1 MVNFS
6 RNDQEADLVIVGGGH
21 ASADII
27 PFLCQSLG
35 SRVRGVVFIDHDVEE
50 IDALERELT
59 ALQVSMSHIV
69 LQKRGL
75 ERESF
80 YQLVEEN
87 GLSENTSW
95 GDDLTNHPPMIRM
108 QLKLRSA
115 DLLNAVW
122 GMLPTRNDVLVGSRA
137 TIVFVFGM
145 TGMTSST
152 VALEAGELI
161 RTEIT
166 RRILNVR
173 PDRPTVQAGDDA
185 QAPLDEQFPR
195 HIGIGLFPPNPYEGA
210 GDYNLLQ
217 GLNAA
222 NALNH
227 KLPKEPARAEDLKE
241 CPFDKF
247 LFIDGSDFNRTQS
260 LRDFDEWASR
270 TASTL
275 LTCETVT
282 GDSFFDTNEMLNEI
296 SPFNNLA
303 LILAGGGPEDIEA
316 TSYLS
321 RVSED
326 VAPLLESGGDTDTL
340 DRVTGE
346 LLSDNLPSQLTES
359 AVSDAIRRVQDSED
373 TVAKERDNLRERR
386 STAPPLNK
394 WPMIVGFLLCSVAAS
409 IIAFMFEG
417 GEQVLEFLAYNVTPL
432 LVYVVVAATGVVA
445 GIIGFFLGAL
455 LSFVVSQRSKGMA
468 VAVARESVT
477 QSETRRAQTL
487 RSYGED
493 VRREADR
500 MRERWQD
507 LQYKRM
513 WVMPN
518 SNDPSLP
525 VQNPD
530 DSRFAAGSR
539 FNEQREVTEKLQS
552 TLRYIIS
559 PGVNFNVRVRRGTA
573 LVVGSQSA
581 RATFPLPRE
590 TLESA
595 FGGDWRIRY
604 GEGDLDDKIPI
615 HYLLFWE
622 PDDGKIMP
630 RYYRENANYDLMQ
643 LPAEFNA
650 WPNFWRQSQAE
661 S

>member
-1 MVNFS
+1 MVNFN

-27 PFLCQSLG
+27 PYLCESLG
-35 SRVRGVVFIDHDVEE
+35 SRVRGVVFIDHDIEE
-50 IDALERELT
+50 IDALAREMEP
-59 ALQVSMSHIV
+59 LQVPMSYVV
-69 LQKRGL
+69 LQKRSL
-75 ERESF
+75 EQEIF

-87 GLSENTSW
+87 ELTENTSW

-108 QLKLRSA
+108 QLKLRSK

-122 GMLPTRNDVLVGSRA
+122 DMLPTRNDVLVLPRA
-137 TIVFVFGM
+137 TIVFAFGM

-161 RTEIT
+161 REEIT

-173 PDRPTVQAGDDA
+173 AGRSVQSAGA
-185 QAPLDEQFPR
+185 QSPIDVASPR
-195 HIGIGLFPPNPYEGA
+195 HVGIGLFPPNPHEGA

-227 KLPKEPARAEDLKE
+227 KLPKETARAEDLKE

-282 GDSFFDTNEMLNEI
+282 GESFFDTNEMLNEI
-296 SPFNNLA
+296 SPYNNLA
-303 LILAGGGPEDIEA
+303 LLLAGGGPDDIDA
-316 TSYLS
+316 ANYLE
-321 RVSED
+321 RVRAD
-326 VAPLLESGGDTDTL
+326 VIPLLERGDTDTL

-346 LLSDNLPSQLTES
+346 LLSEDLPSQLTDS
-359 AVSDAIRRVQDSED
+359 GVHSAIRRVQDSED
-373 TVAKERDNLRERR
+373 TVVKERDNLRERR

-394 WPMIVGFLLCSVAAS
+394 WPMIAGFLLCSVGAS
-409 IIAFMFEG
+409 IITYMFGG
-417 GEQVLEFLAYNVTPL
+417 GELILDFLRYATTPWL
-432 LVYVVVAATGVVA
+432 IYVVVAATGVVA

-468 VAVARESVT
+468 VAVARESVAR
-477 QSETRRAQTL
+477 SETRRAQTL

-500 MRERWQD
+500 LRERWQD
-507 LQYKRM
+507 MQHRRM

-525 VQNPD
+525 VQNPE
-530 DSRFAAGSR
+530 DSGSDARSR
-539 FNEQREVTEKLQS
+539 FNEQREVNENLQN
-552 TLRYIIS
+552 TLRYIIN
-559 PGVNFNVRVRRGTA
+559 PEVNFNVRVRRGTA
-573 LVVGSQSA
+573 VVAGSQSA
-581 RATFPLPRE
+581 RDTFPLPRE
-590 TLESA
+590 SLQSA

-630 RYYRENANYDLMQ
+630 RYYRENADYDLMQ

>member
-1 MVNFS
+1 MVNFN

-27 PFLCQSLG
+27 PFLCESLG
-35 SRVRGVVFIDHDVEE
+35 SRVRGVVFIDHDIEE
-50 IDALERELT
+50 IDALAREMEP
-59 ALQVSMSHIV
+59 LQVPMSYVV
-69 LQKRGL
+69 LQKRSL
-75 ERESF
+75 EQEIF

-87 GLSENTSW
+87 ELTENTSW

-108 QLKLRSA
+108 QLKLRSK

-122 GMLPTRNDVLVGSRA
+122 DMLPTRNDVLVLPRA
-137 TIVFVFGM
+137 TIVFAFGM

-161 RTEIT
+161 REEIT
-166 RRILNVR
+166 RRVLNVR
-173 PDRPTVQAGDDA
+173 AGRSVQSAGA
-185 QAPLDEQFPR
+185 QSSIDVASPR
-195 HIGIGLFPPNPYEGA
+195 HVGIGLFPPNPHEGA

-227 KLPKEPARAEDLKE
+227 KLPKETARAEDLKE

-282 GDSFFDTNEMLNEI
+282 GESFFDTNEMLNEI
-296 SPFNNLA
+296 SPYNNLA
-303 LILAGGGPEDIEA
+303 LLLAGGGPDDIEA
-316 TSYLS
+316 ANYLE
-321 RVSED
+321 RVRAD
-326 VAPLLESGGDTDTL
+326 VIPLLERGDTDTL

-346 LLSDNLPSQLTES
+346 LLSEDLPSQLTDS
-359 AVSDAIRRVQDSED
+359 GVHSAIRRVQDSED
-373 TVAKERDNLRERR
+373 TVVKERDNLRERR

-394 WPMIVGFLLCSVAAS
+394 WPMIAGFLLCSVGAS
-409 IIAFMFEG
+409 IITYMFGG
-417 GEQVLEFLAYNVTPL
+417 GELILDFLRYATTPWL
-432 LVYVVVAATGVVA
+432 IYVVVAATGVVA

-468 VAVARESVT
+468 VAVARESVAR
-477 QSETRRAQTL
+477 SETRRAQTL

-500 MRERWQD
+500 LRERWQD
-507 LQYKRM
+507 MQHRRM

-525 VQNPD
+525 VQNPE
-530 DSRFAAGSR
+530 DSGSDARSR
-539 FNEQREVTEKLQS
+539 FNEQREVNENLQN
-552 TLRYIIS
+552 TLRYIIN
-559 PGVNFNVRVRRGTA
+559 PEVNFNVRVRRGTA
-573 LVVGSQSA
+573 VVAGSQSA
-581 RATFPLPRE
+581 RDTFPLPRE
-590 TLESA
+590 SLQSA

-630 RYYRENANYDLMQ
+630 RYYRENADYDLMQ

>member
-1 MVNFS
+1 MVNFN

-27 PFLCQSLG
+27 PYLCESLG
-35 SRVRGVVFIDHDVEE
+35 SRVRGVVFIDHDIEE
-50 IDALERELT
+50 IDALAREMEP
-59 ALQVSMSHIV
+59 LQVPMSYVV
-69 LQKRGL
+69 LQKRSL
-75 ERESF
+75 EQEIF

-87 GLSENTSW
+87 ELTENTSW

-108 QLKLRSA
+108 QLKLRSK

-122 GMLPTRNDVLVGSRA
+122 DMLPTRNDVLVLPRA
-137 TIVFVFGM
+137 TIVFAFGM

-161 RTEIT
+161 REEIT

-173 PDRPTVQAGDDA
+173 AGRSVQSAGA
-185 QAPLDEQFPR
+185 QSPIDVASPR
-195 HIGIGLFPPNPYEGA
+195 HVGIGLFPPNPHEGA

-227 KLPKEPARAEDLKE
+227 KLPKETARAEDLKE

-282 GDSFFDTNEMLNEI
+282 GESFFDTNEMLNEI
-296 SPFNNLA
+296 SPYNNLA
-303 LILAGGGPEDIEA
+303 LLLAGGGPDDIDA
-316 TSYLS
+316 ANYLE
-321 RVSED
+321 RVRAD
-326 VAPLLESGGDTDTL
+326 VVPLLESGDTDTL

-346 LLSDNLPSQLTES
+346 LLSEDLPSQLTDS
-359 AVSDAIRRVQDSED
+359 GVQSAIRRVQDSED
-373 TVAKERDNLRERR
+373 TVVKERDNLRERR

-394 WPMIVGFLLCSVAAS
+394 WPMIAGFLLCSVGAS
-409 IIAFMFEG
+409 IITYMFGG
-417 GEQVLEFLAYNVTPL
+417 GELILDFLRYATTPWL
-432 LVYVVVAATGVVA
+432 IYVVVAATGVVA

-468 VAVARESVT
+468 VAVARESVAR
-477 QSETRRAQTL
+477 SETRRAQTL

-500 MRERWQD
+500 LRERWQD
-507 LQYKRM
+507 MQHRRM

-525 VQNPD
+525 VQNPE
-530 DSRFAAGSR
+530 DSGSDARSR
-539 FNEQREVTEKLQS
+539 FNEQREVNENLQN
-552 TLRYIIS
+552 TLRYIIN
-559 PGVNFNVRVRRGTA
+559 PEVNFNVRVRRGTA
-573 LVVGSQSA
+573 VVAGSQSA
-581 RATFPLPRE
+581 RDTFPLPRE
-590 TLESA
+590 SLQSA

-630 RYYRENANYDLMQ
+630 RYYRENADYDLMQ
-643 LPAEFNA
+643 LPVEFNA

>member
-1 MVNFS
+1 MVNFN

-27 PFLCQSLG
+27 PFLCESLG
-35 SRVRGVVFIDHDVEE
+35 SRVRGVVFIDHDIEE
-50 IDALERELT
+50 IDALAREMEP
-59 ALQVSMSHIV
+59 LQVPMSYVV
-69 LQKRGL
+69 LQKRSL
-75 ERESF
+75 EQEIF

-87 GLSENTSW
+87 ELTENTSW

-108 QLKLRSA
+108 QLKLRSK

-122 GMLPTRNDVLVGSRA
+122 DMLPTRNDVLVLPRA
-137 TIVFVFGM
+137 TIVFAFGM

-161 RTEIT
+161 REEIT

-173 PDRPTVQAGDDA
+173 AGRSVQSAGA
-185 QAPLDEQFPR
+185 QSPIDVASPR
-195 HIGIGLFPPNPYEGA
+195 HVGIGLFPPNPHEGA

-227 KLPKEPARAEDLKE
+227 KLPKETARAEDLKE

-282 GDSFFDTNEMLNEI
+282 GESFFDTNEMLNEI
-296 SPFNNLA
+296 SPYNNLA
-303 LILAGGGPEDIEA
+303 LLLAGGGPDDIDA
-316 TSYLS
+316 ANYLE
-321 RVSED
+321 RVRAD
-326 VAPLLESGGDTDTL
+326 VIPLLERGDTDTL
-340 DRVTGE
+340 DRVTGD
-346 LLSDNLPSQLTES
+346 LLSEDLPSQLTDS
-359 AVSDAIRRVQDSED
+359 GVHSAIRRVQDSED
-373 TVAKERDNLRERR
+373 TVVKERDNLRERR

-394 WPMIVGFLLCSVAAS
+394 WPMIAGFLLCSVAAS
-409 IIAFMFEG
+409 TISFISRG
-417 GEQVLEFLAYNVTPL
+417 GELILRLLEFEETLW
-432 LVYVVVAATGVVA
+432 LVYAVVAATGVVA

-468 VAVARESVT
+468 VAVARESVAR
-477 QSETRRAQTL
+477 SETRRAQTL

-500 MRERWQD
+500 LRERWQD
-507 LQYKRM
+507 MQHRRM

-525 VQNPD
+525 VQNPE
-530 DSRFAAGSR
+530 DSGSDARSR
-539 FNEQREVTEKLQS
+539 FNEQREVNENLQN
-552 TLRYIIS
+552 TLRYIIN
-559 PGVNFNVRVRRGTA
+559 PEVNFNVRVRRGTA
-573 LVVGSQSA
+573 VVAGSQSA
-581 RATFPLPRE
+581 RDTFPLPRE
-590 TLESA
+590 SLQSA

-630 RYYRENANYDLMQ
+630 RYYRENADYDLMQ

>member
-1 MVNFS
+1 MVNFN

-27 PFLCQSLG
+27 PYLCESLG
-35 SRVRGVVFIDHDVEE
+35 SRVRGVVFIDHDIEE
-50 IDALERELT
+50 IDALAREMEP
-59 ALQVSMSHIV
+59 LQVPMSYVV
-69 LQKRGL
+69 LQKRSL
-75 ERESF
+75 EQEIF

-87 GLSENTSW
+87 ELTENTSW

-108 QLKLRSA
+108 QLKLRSK

-122 GMLPTRNDVLVGSRA
+122 DMLPTRNDVLVLPRA
-137 TIVFVFGM
+137 TIVFAFGM

-161 RTEIT
+161 REEIT

-173 PDRPTVQAGDDA
+173 AGRSVQSAGA
-185 QAPLDEQFPR
+185 QSPIDVASPR
-195 HIGIGLFPPNPYEGA
+195 HVGIGLFPPNPHEGA

-227 KLPKEPARAEDLKE
+227 KLPKETARAEDLKE

-282 GDSFFDTNEMLNEI
+282 GESFFDTNEMLNEI
-296 SPFNNLA
+296 SPYNNLA
-303 LILAGGGPEDIEA
+303 LLLAGGGPDDIEA
-316 TSYLS
+316 ANYLE
-321 RVSED
+321 RVRAD
-326 VAPLLESGGDTDTL
+326 VIPLLERGDTDTL

-346 LLSDNLPSQLTES
+346 LLSEDLPSQLTDS
-359 AVSDAIRRVQDSED
+359 GVHSAIRRVQDSED
-373 TVAKERDNLRERR
+373 TVVKERDNLRERR

-394 WPMIVGFLLCSVAAS
+394 WPMIAGFLLCSVGAS
-409 IIAFMFEG
+409 IITYMFGG
-417 GEQVLEFLAYNVTPL
+417 GELILDFLRYATTPWL
-432 LVYVVVAATGVVA
+432 IYVVVAATGVVA
-445 GIIGFFLGAL
+445 GIIGFFLGTL

-468 VAVARESVT
+468 VAVARESVAR
-477 QSETRRAQTL
+477 SETRRAQTL

-500 MRERWQD
+500 LRERWQD
-507 LQYKRM
+507 MQHRRM

-525 VQNPD
+525 VQNPE
-530 DSRFAAGSR
+530 DSGSDARSR
-539 FNEQREVTEKLQS
+539 FNEQREVNENLQN
-552 TLRYIIS
+552 TLRYIIN
-559 PGVNFNVRVRRGTA
+559 PEVNFNVRVRRGTA
-573 LVVGSQSA
+573 VVAGSQSA
-581 RATFPLPRE
+581 RDTFPLPRE
-590 TLESA
+590 SLQSA

-630 RYYRENANYDLMQ
+630 RYYRENADYDLME

>member
-1 MVNFS
+1 MVNLN

-27 PFLCQSLG
+27 PYLCESLG
-35 SRVRGVVFIDHDVEE
+35 SRVRGVVFIDHDIEE
-50 IDALERELT
+50 IDALARELEPLDVT
-59 ALQVSMSHIV
+59 MSYVV
-69 LQKRGL
+69 LQKRSL
-75 ERESF
+75 EQEIF
-80 YQLVEEN
+80 TQLVEEN
-87 GLSENTSW
+87 ELTENTSW

-108 QLKLRSA
+108 QLKLRSK
-115 DLLNAVW
+115 DLLSAVW
-122 GMLPTRNDVLVGSRA
+122 DMLPTRNDVLVLPRA

-152 VALEAGELI
+152 VAIEAGELI
-161 RTEIT
+161 RKEIT

-173 PDRPTVQAGDDA
+173 ADRPVHAASA
-185 QAPLDEQFPR
+185 QSPIDVASPR
-195 HIGIGLFPPNPYEGA
+195 HVGIGLFPPNPMEGA

-222 NALNH
+222 NALNY
-227 KLPKEPARAEDLKE
+227 KLPQRAGDLDE

-282 GDSFFDTNEMLNEI
+282 GESFFDTNEMLNEI
-296 SPFNNLA
+296 SPYNNLA
-303 LILAGGGPEDIEA
+303 LILAGGGPEDIA
-316 TSYLS
+316 AANYLE
-321 RVSED
+321 RVSAD
-326 VAPLLESGGDTDTL
+326 VIPQVESGDTDTL
-340 DRVTGE
+340 DRVTDD
-346 LLSDNLPSQLTES
+346 LLSESLPSQLTES
-359 AVSDAIRRVQDSED
+359 GVNDAIRRVQDSED

-409 IIAFMFEG
+409 TISFMSKG
-417 GEQVLEFLAYNVTPL
+417 GELILRLLEFEETIW

-445 GIIGFFLGAL
+445 GIIGFFIGAL
-455 LSFVVSQRSKGMA
+455 LSFVVSQRNKGMA
-468 VAVARESVT
+468 VAVARESVAR
-477 QSETRRAQTL
+477 SETRRTQTL
-487 RSYGED
+487 RSYGAD
-493 VRREADR
+493 VRKEADR
-500 MRERWQD
+500 LRERWQD
-507 LQYKRM
+507 MQHRRM

-530 DSRFAAGSR
+530 ESGADDRGR
-539 FNEQREVTEKLQS
+539 FNERLYVNQNLQN
-552 TLRYIIS
+552 TLRYIIN
-559 PGVNFNVRVRRGTA
+559 PEVNFNVRVRRGTA
-573 LVVGSQSA
+573 VVAGSQSA
-581 RATFPLPRE
+581 RDTFPLPRE
-590 TLESA
+590 SLQSA

-630 RYYRENANYDLMQ
+630 RYYRENANYDLGE